1 MIDTDKYEGH
11 TENKWEWYEFGDGDW
26 ILCPLWEDVTIDED
40 RGWYV
45 DKEGETIH
53 QHDDIWNWDEMIL
66 DLQNNDGYLG
76 GPPTLS
82 SERLPKNNADAALIA
97 DAPILFAEVKRLR
110 GLLTQSYDELS
121 LAIRWVERY
130 FESKGHSTAYVA
142 QAVENLERFIEEGE
156 EE

>member
-1 MIDTDKYEGH
+1 MKINLKQYEGH

-45 DKEGETIH
+45 DKKGEEIH

-66 DLQNNDGYLG
+66 DLQNNEGYLG

-82 SERLPKNNADAALIA
+82 SERLPKNKADAALIA
-97 DAPILFAEVKRLR
+97 DAPLLLAEVKKLQYHLDLMIKKY
-110 GLLTQSYDELS
+110 GDAFLIEA
-121 LAIRWVERY
+121 LAER
-130 FESKGHSTAYVA
+130 
-142 QAVENLERFIEEGE
+142 GE
-156 EE
+156 EI